1 MKIREILGKKTKN
14 RNLINLW
21 QKNKSKTII
30 SLYLLR
36 TTKYYILKRLLPLF
50 SYILHPIFISM
61 YATLFYL
68 FCKNDIFTNQEKYYV
83 LFQILIITILVPIL
97 FFLLLRSTGNV
108 NSVMLPDV
116 SQRRIPLV
124 LQCFLYILLVKR
136 SIIISRYPELHF
148 FFLGALFSTILA
160 LICSLF
166 KAKVSLHMLAISGLT
181 IFVIGMNI
189 HLQMQNPYWAA
200 FLILMTGVVA
210 SSRLEMEAHTPKELF
225 LGLLIGILP
234 QLLFLFLWL

>member
-1 MKIREILGKKTKN
+1 MKKI
-14 RNLINLW
+14 
-21 QKNKSKTII
+21 
-30 SLYLLR
+30 
-36 TTKYYILKRLLPLF
+36 LPLF

-68 FCKNDIFTNQEKYYV
+68 YCKEDIFSNQEKYFV

-97 FFLLLRSTGNV
+97 FFLLLKSTGHIS
-108 NSVMLPDV
+108 SVMVPET
-116 SQRRIPLV
+116 SQRKIPLV

-136 SIIISRYPELHF
+136 SIVITRYPELHF

-166 KAKVSLHMLAISGLT
+166 KIKASLHMLAISGFT
-181 IFVIGMNI
+181 IFVIGLNI
-189 HLQMQNPYWAA
+189 HLQMQNPYWSAL
-200 FLILMTGVVA
+200 LILLSGVVA
-210 SSRLEMEAHTPKELF
+210 SSRLEMKAHTSREI
-225 LGLLIGILP
+225 LIGLAIGIMP